1 MAKKEV
7 ILYVGLTGLKL
18 FGVNTTVEDAWPE
31 GALDKHKV
39 LSELGLKQRV
49 MEFLEKLDLKSL
61 GVRLVIGSEMVFE
74 KALGKWRKEMVKEIE
89 TYLSEINLEK
99 DEVWIKI
106 NRIGA
111 EVKAVVVPKRLVE
124 VVEEALVS
132 EGVRVEQTI
141 SEGELEMSVEER
153 AKQNQILELLKEI
166 KSKADKSF
174 RGEVGNAWG
183 KFFLG
188 VVALLVVGV
197 GVFSLWQWNETT
209 RENTNQPAEVV
220 PTATPSPTP
229 TPTPMPKLRVK
240 ILNGTGVTGQAGEIA
255 AKLNGEW
262 LGEVTT
268 GNYPGGSDKNMIMFV
283 ASISGELKLKV
294 AGDVGEVL
302 EGLSVEEAKKDQVEE
317 VVIVTGE

>member
-106 NRIGA
+106 NRMGS

-197 GVFSLWQWNETT
+197 GVFSLWQWNETVRT
-209 RENTNQPAEVV
+209 STNQTAEVV
-220 PTATPSPTP
+220 PTATPTPTP

-240 ILNGTGVTGQAGEIA
+240 ILNGTGVTGQAGEVA
-255 AKLNGEW
+255 EKLKGEW